1 MPLVTSEAV
10 AQIEYDAAARTLFV
24 RFTSGEWYA
33 YFNVPAESHADFV
46 AADSKGRFFQDH
58 IRDRYAFAGPLD
70 VPL

>member
-70 VPL
+70 VPF